1 LSNKSTYEEP
11 TGYQRAGWHADGEGG
26 TTSYYR
32 RLATAWETFQKEEG
46 IPVFVGVGVRDS
58 RDLPRADWPR
68 LGGKGTYIQVVGT
81 NNKTG
86 MYVVE
91 VPARGALKPQR
102 NMWEERYIVLEGR
115 GSTEVWRNGD
125 TAKTAFE
132 WQQWSVFAIP
142 MNANFQI
149 INSSSAPALLLA
161 VNTAPRTINAFQ
173 NMDFVFNNEF
183 NFDDRLGGNLEDFWA
198 VNDEVEPQ
206 PTRGRAMV
214 TSNLIPDAANSYLPL
229 DNNRGPGFRWI
240 APNQVGN
247 TLLQGWIAEYPGGRY
262 AKAHAHGSGAVLVCL
277 NGSGY
282 SITWPRDE
290 AGVTPWKNGKGDLVR
305 MQEYVPGGLIS
316 AAPGP
321 SNWFHQ
327 HFAVSK
333 GPFRIF
339 NYTGPMPGN
348 PEAGA
353 GRALMDAAEGE
364 LVRQHADITDGGNA
378 IPYHMEDPYIRE
390 MFETKL
396 AEAGAE
402 STMPKVVY
410 TEAGAKMEVLTD
422 E

>member
-1 LSNKSTYEEP
+1 MTNKPAYDEP

-46 IPVFVGVGVRDS
+46 IPVFVGVGVRDT

-68 LGGKGTYIQVVGT
+68 LGGKGTYIQVIGT
-81 NNKTG
+81 NNATG

-91 VPARGALKPQR
+91 VPPRGALKVQR
-102 NMWEERYIVLEGR
+102 QMWEERYIVLDGR

-132 WQQWSVFAIP
+132 WQQYSVFAIP

-161 VNTAPRTINAFQ
+161 VNTAPRTINHFQ
-173 NMDFVFNNEF
+173 NMDFIFNNEF
-183 NFDDRLGGNLEDFWA
+183 NFDDRLGGNLEDFWK
-198 VNDEVEPQ
+198 VNEEVEPQ
-206 PTRGRAMV
+206 PVRGRAMV

-247 TLLQGWIAEYPGGRY
+247 TILQGWIAEYPGGRY
-262 AKAHAHGSGAVLVCL
+262 AKAHYHASGAVLVCL
-277 NGSGY
+277 AGSGY

-290 AGVTPWKNGKGDLVR
+290 AGTQPWVAGKGDTVR
-305 MQEYVPGGLIS
+305 MQEYIPGGLIS

-333 GPFRIF
+333 GPFRVF
-339 NYTGPMPGN
+339 NYTGTMPGN
-348 PEAGA
+348 PESGRQTALDNAELGA
-353 GRALMDAAEGE
+353 
-364 LVRQHADITDGGNA
+364 LVKQHADITDGGNA
-378 IPYHMEDPYIRE
+378 IPYYMEDPYIRE
-390 MFETKL
+390 MFESKL
-396 AEAGAE
+396 KEIGME
-402 STMPKVVY
+402 STMPEVAY
-410 TEAGAKMEVLTD
+410 TEAGAKMEVMSD
-422 E
+422 

>member
-1 LSNKSTYEEP
+1 
-11 TGYQRAGWHADGEGG
+11 
-26 TTSYYR
+26 
-32 RLATAWETFQKEEG
+32 LATAWETFQKEEG

-290 AGVTPWKNGKGDLVR
+290 AGVTPWKDGKGDLVR
-305 MQEYVPGGLIS
+305 LQEYVPGGLIS
-316 AAPGP
+316 AALGP

-390 MFETKL
+390 MFEAKL
-396 AEAGAE
+396 SEVGAE